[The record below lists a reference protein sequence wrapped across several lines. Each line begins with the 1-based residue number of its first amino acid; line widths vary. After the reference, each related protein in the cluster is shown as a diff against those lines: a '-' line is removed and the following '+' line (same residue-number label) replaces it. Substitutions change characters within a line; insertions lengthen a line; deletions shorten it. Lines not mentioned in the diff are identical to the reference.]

1 MLGCLSELI
10 ELNCLH
16 YWCMMDESKILEL
29 LSEYLRKTDRVL
41 DRLDSHDE
49 LFEKQLGRI
58 DLAYQVII
66 GHSEKHDNHKEH
78 FAILEKQIES
88 AHKRTEILQQQTERM
103 EQQTERM
110 EQQTVRLE
118 QQTQILDQ
126 HTKEIQEQT
135 KIIHR
140 ESKSMMKQLE
150 RLSKKVNV
158 LERKR

>member
-1 MLGCLSELI
+1 
-10 ELNCLH
+10 
-16 YWCMMDESKILEL
+16 MDESKILEL

-103 EQQTERM
+103 EQQT
-110 EQQTVRLE
+110 VRLE

-140 ESKSMMKQLE
+140 ESKSMMKELA
-150 RLSKKVNV
+150 RLSKKVNFF
-158 LERKR
+158 ERKR